1 MVNKCG
7 FTPQEAL
14 HSATVLPPKRL
25 RFSDWEE
32 VGEIKEGLR
41 ADLVLVEGNP
51 LEDISNT
58 LNLRGIWRE
67 GVLAKRFVG
76 QV

>member
-1 MVNKCG
+1 MNKCG

-14 HSATVLPPKRL
+14 HAATVLPPKRL

-32 VGEIKEGLR
+32 VGLIKEGLR

-51 LEDISNT
+51 LEDVSLT

-67 GVLAKRFVG
+67 GVLTERFDGKV
-76 QV
+76 